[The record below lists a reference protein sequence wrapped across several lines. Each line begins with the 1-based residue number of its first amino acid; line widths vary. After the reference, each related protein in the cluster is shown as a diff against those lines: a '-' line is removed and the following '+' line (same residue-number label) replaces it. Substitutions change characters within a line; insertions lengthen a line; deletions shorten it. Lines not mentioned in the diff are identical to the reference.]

1 MYGNWDALSLALN
14 DVTSLSQPYT
24 VDIASKL
31 AHLGMERSTLGGL
44 AGGGTWGFLLPPIDL
59 QTGLTSNSP
68 LSPPLLIIASNV
80 ARAACFPPGGRRP
93 RTTSRSR

>member
-31 AHLGMERSTLGGL
+31 AHLGMERSTLAVWQVEVLGASCYPQLIFRLGSHPIPP
-44 AGGGTWGFLLPPIDL
+44 FPLPCSL
-59 QTGLTSNSP
+59 
-68 LSPPLLIIASNV
+68 
-80 ARAACFPPGGRRP
+80 
-93 RTTSRSR
+93 